1 MFSKVFF
8 DIYNATL
15 SIISV
20 IDVYGQAAIVN
31 LASLTIDGHCEFS
44 ENLYFSSTFNLNAA
58 PYNLNTI
65 VNCAITCPWL
75 FQCKSSHVGQNST
88 HRYASTW
95 FI

>member
-31 LASLTIDGHCEFS
+31 LVNLALGGYCEFS
-44 ENLYFSSTFNLNAA
+44 
-58 PYNLNTI
+58 
-65 VNCAITCPWL
+65 
-75 FQCKSSHVGQNST
+75 K
-88 HRYASTW
+88 
-95 FI
+95 